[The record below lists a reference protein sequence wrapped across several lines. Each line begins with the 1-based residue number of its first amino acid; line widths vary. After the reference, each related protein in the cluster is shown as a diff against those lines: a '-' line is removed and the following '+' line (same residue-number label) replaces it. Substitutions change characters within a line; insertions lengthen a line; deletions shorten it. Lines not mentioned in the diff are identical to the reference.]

1 MGIEFWFHVLDQ
13 DGDGVISMYDLE
25 VFYSEQV
32 KFLLRENIDPVEFPN
47 KLTEVLD
54 RLAATIKSDPNQLR
68 SGITLEQLR
77 GAREVAQPILDTFI
91 NMVKYW
97 NSDTENSDPKPDE
110 VETPW
115 EQFAQEAYKRLL
127 EEGDDEDSS
136 MYESSRV
143 YGDDLML

>member
-32 KFLLRENIDPVEFPN
+32 KFLLRENIDPV
-47 KLTEVLD
+47 
-54 RLAATIKSDPNQLR
+54 
-68 SGITLEQLR
+68 
-77 GAREVAQPILDTFI
+77 I